1 MIPVY
6 TPRAALCTALLAA
19 TLALSP
25 FAAHALPLAAP
36 AAVKIKVEYPVE
48 NGGKKWIASDSEVR
62 AVYPVPLA
70 AFRAVLEDYTGS
82 VGVIPN
88 LAEVQVQSQSDGT
101 VLLSQRYE
109 IVLAGFRFPTQ
120 STIRMSA
127 DLSSLPRR
135 YRLSWSFVSSDGS
148 MADSRGFWELEDA
161 SEGGQ
166 DRTAVRH
173 VGSTLVRKNVIG
185 QDSIMRTFSEK
196 EVAKTLDAV
205 AKAAQKR

>member
-1 MIPVY
+1 MVPSY
-6 TPRAALCTALLAA
+6 TPKAALKTIQCAAVIALF
-19 TLALSP
+19 P
-25 FAAHALPLAAP
+25 FAIHALPQPSP
-36 AAVKIKVEYPVE
+36 AAVKVKVEYPVE
-48 NGGKKWIASDSEVR
+48 KDGQKWIASDSEAR

-70 AFRAVLEDYTGS
+70 SFRAVLEDYTGA

-88 LAEVQVQSQSDGT
+88 LAEVRVESQSDGT

-120 STIRMSA
+120 TTIRMWA
-127 DLSSLPRR
+127 DLSSLPRL

-166 DRTAVRH
+166 ARTAVRH
-173 VGSTLVRKNVIG
+173 VGTTLVRKNVIG
-185 QDSIMRTFSEK
+185 QDTIMRTFSEN
-196 EVAKTLDAV
+196 EVAKTIDAI